1 MSGNLFG
8 RTMAVLVCVAAVAT
22 AWDAEAG
29 PRHRRRCCADPCC
42 EPVCYQPACAPACCE
57 TTWAPSCCGSSFA
70 SYHGHE
76 CCGRIVWHRD
86 TCCERVVSATIVVP
100 AAPCC
105 ASTESQTAVAMTLAA
120 K

>member
-1 MSGNLFG
+1 MNGTMFG
-8 RTMAVLVCVAAVAT
+8 RMVGALVCVAAVAT

-42 EPVCYQPACAPACCE
+42 EPVCCQPACAPACCE
-57 TTWAPSCCGSSFA
+57 TACAPSCCGTYA
-70 SYHGHE
+70 SYHYHHDS
-76 CCGRIVWHRD
+76 CGRIVWHRSD
-86 TCCERVVSATIVVP
+86 CCETVVSSTIVMP

-105 ASTESQTAVAMTLAA
+105 AASGDTAASSATLAA